1 MSQDPIG
8 VIWGIRLYCG
18 VRGAFWGVKV
28 IVKLGGT
35 ATTIEFDQQK
45 EAQGSVTE
53 QREPPAAGGHG
64 DASIRLQR
72 NA

>member
-1 MSQDPIG
+1 M
-8 VIWGIRLYCG
+8 
-18 VRGAFWGVKV
+18 KV